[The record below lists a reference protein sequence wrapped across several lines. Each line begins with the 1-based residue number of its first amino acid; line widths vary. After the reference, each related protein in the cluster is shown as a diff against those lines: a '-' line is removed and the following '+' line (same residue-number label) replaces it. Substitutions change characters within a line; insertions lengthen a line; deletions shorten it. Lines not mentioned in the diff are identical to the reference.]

1 MSQPNGRASLF
12 RSAAPQQQEPSP
24 LQRAFED
31 YQHMDAELRAVTEKN
46 QQLLVQ
52 NMNLVSEVSMLREA
66 YERADGDRIRLQAI
80 SSTLLG
86 RLLAINDA
94 IGGAVRASIKDG
106 IEASHAAKADDEL
119 ERDAQEVQEV
129 LQRVQPLRETEP
141 PARPQAT
148 PAPPQAVGASIPAV
162 DWRRLPQG

>member
-1 MSQPNGRASLF
+1 MSSRTEFLRAI
-12 RSAAPQQQEPSP
+12 EPRQADRNP
-24 LQRAFED
+24 LQSAFDD
-31 YQHMDAELRAVTEKN
+31 YQRMETELRTTSERNK
-46 QQLLVQ
+46 QLLVE

-86 RLLAINDA
+86 RLLAINDV

-106 IEASHAAKADDEL
+106 IEASHAAKAEDEL

-129 LQRVQPLRETEP
+129 LQRVQPLQAPEP
-141 PARPQAT
+141 PARPQVT
-148 PAPPQAVGASIPAV
+148 PAPPQAIGRAIPAV
-162 DWRRLPQG
+162 DWSQVPRNQ

>member
-1 MSQPNGRASLF
+1 MSSRTEFLRAI
-12 RSAAPQQQEPSP
+12 EPRQADRNP
-24 LQRAFED
+24 LQSAFDD
-31 YQHMDAELRAVTEKN
+31 YQRMEAELRAVTEKN

-106 IEASHAAKADDEL
+106 IEASHTAKAEDEL
-119 ERDAQEVQEV
+119 EQAGADVQEV
-129 LQRVQPLRETEP
+129 LQRVQPLRAPEP
-141 PARPQAT
+141 PARPLAS
-148 PAPPQAVGASIPAV
+148 PAPPQAIGRAIPAV
-162 DWRRLPQG
+162 DWSQVPRNQK

>member
-1 MSQPNGRASLF
+1 MSTHNGSFLRA
-12 RSAAPQQQEPSP
+12 AASPALDRNP
-24 LQRAFED
+24 LQSAFDD
-31 YQHMDAELRAVTEKN
+31 YQRMEVELRAVTEKN

-94 IGGAVRASIKDG
+94 IGGAVKASIKDG
-106 IEASHAAKADDEL
+106 IEAAHAAKADDDL
-119 ERDAQEVQEV
+119 ERDGADAQEII
-129 LQRVQPLRETEP
+129 QRVQPIRAPENLP
-141 PARPQAT
+141 RPQPH
-148 PAPPQAVGASIPAV
+148 PAPPQAVGRALPEVEWS
-162 DWRRLPQG
+162 RLPRG